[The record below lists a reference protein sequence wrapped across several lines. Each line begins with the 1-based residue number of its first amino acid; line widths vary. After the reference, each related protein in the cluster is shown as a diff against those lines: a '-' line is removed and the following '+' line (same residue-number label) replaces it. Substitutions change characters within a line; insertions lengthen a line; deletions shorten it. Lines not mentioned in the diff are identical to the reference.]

1 MRQYSLNK
9 IARKPVQ
16 AGPGRPEKL
25 IDWKIV
31 DEHLEAGCPGMEVAA
46 VIGVHEHTLYRRCEI
61 EKQTNFS
68 VYAQEKRAK
77 GKASLRKVQ
86 HDLAVEGDKTLLI
99 WLGKAVLEQREIT
112 DSNQNITKIVLG
124 VSHDLASGR
133 SIPTQAL
140 PDSCPKSLE

>member
-9 IARKPVQ
+9 IARKGNPG
-16 AGPGRPEKL
+16 AGRPEKT

-46 VIGVHEHTLYRRCEI
+46 IIGVNEYTLYRRCET
-61 EKQTNFS
+61 EKQINFS
-68 VYAQEKRAK
+68 QYAQEKRAK

-86 HDLAVEGDKTLLI
+86 HSLALEGDKTLLI

-112 DSNQNITKIVLG
+112 DSNQNVTKIVLG

-133 SIPTQAL
+133 AIPTQAL
-140 PDSCPKSLE
+140 PDSSPKSLE